1 MDECVGTAQHHVDG
15 TAESTQYLIRPLGH
29 SDAVGM
35 KLLTPTEDTPGCV
48 GSHTCLAHR
57 VKSTLVIRSRTLS
70 NEAGLALDEDFAL

>member
-35 KLLTPTEDTPGCV
+35 KLLTSTEDTPGCGV
-48 GSHTCLAHR
+48 PHLAYR
-57 VKSTLVIRSRTLS
+57 IKSTLVIRSRTLS